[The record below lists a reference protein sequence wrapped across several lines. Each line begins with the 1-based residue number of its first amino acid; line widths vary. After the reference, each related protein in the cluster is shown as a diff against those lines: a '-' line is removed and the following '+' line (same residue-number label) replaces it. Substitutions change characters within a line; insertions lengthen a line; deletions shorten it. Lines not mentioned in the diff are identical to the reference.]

1 MSTPS
6 ANHTR
11 APIKTPNAKLIL
23 STLVLVQQTERVRLR
38 TQIKPAQVF
47 QQEGSLTKTIL
58 FHVLHLMSKIQ
69 SKIPWHNPPRF
80 TRREMSS
87 WPRQQKAVPSPR
99 QPQQNWLWNVFAKSG
114 ILLIRHN
121 HDFNS
126 LIWCSL
132 TKRTIPWRVFSA
144 LGANTGEWV
153 TVILAD
159 KTSAFSSYSFRF
171 HQLLSEA
178 NRGRLYSSIWK
189 PKASVLTTLRLIWED
204 RRLRSLW
211 IPPKGAA
218 LSSQKTP
225 CPAQSQILSWT
236 LQERFTRCIQALCWI
251 LSIQVSFC
259 LSDAHSRMGCRY
271 VNKTPKLSY

>member
-1 MSTPS
+1 M
-6 ANHTR
+6 
-11 APIKTPNAKLIL
+11 AKLAL
-23 STLVLVQQTERVRLR
+23 EPRSLCNSGSSVFSDTQQ
-38 TQIKPAQVF
+38 QPPAPCWA
-47 QQEGSLTKTIL
+47 
-58 FHVLHLMSKIQ
+58 H
-69 SKIPWHNPPRF
+69 PP
-80 TRREMSS
+80 
-87 WPRQQKAVPSPR
+87 VHPSR
-99 QPQQNWLWNVFAKSG
+99 QPHKSTHQNIKCQIDTQHTITGTANPESQIENSQLQQNWLWNIFAKSG

-132 TKRTIPWRVFSA
+132 TKQTIPWRVFSA

-153 TVILAD
+153 MVILAD
-159 KTSAFSSYSFRF
+159 KISAFSSYSFHF

-189 PKASVLTTLRLIWED
+189 TKASVLTTLRLIWED

-225 CPAQSQILSWT
+225 CPAQSQILLWT
-236 LQERFTRCIQALCWI
+236 LQERFTRCIQALC
-251 LSIQVSFC
+251 
-259 LSDAHSRMGCRY
+259 
-271 VNKTPKLSY
+271 

>member
-1 MSTPS
+1 MFSLIHSSNHQPPAELTRLSTPS

-11 APIKTPNAKLIL
+11 APIKTSNAKLIL
-23 STLVLVQQTERVRLR
+23 STLLLVQQT
-38 TQIKPAQVF
+38 Q
-47 QQEGSLTKTIL
+47 
-58 FHVLHLMSKIQ
+58 
-69 SKIPWHNPPRF
+69 
-80 TRREMSS
+80 RESDWEIS
-87 WPRQQKAVPSPR
+87 QL
-99 QPQQNWLWNVFAKSG
+99 QQNWLWNIFAKSG

-132 TKRTIPWRVFSA
+132 TKQTIPWRVFSA
-144 LGANTGEWV
+144 LGANTGEWDM
-153 TVILAD
+153 VILAD
-159 KTSAFSSYSFRF
+159 KISAFSSYSFHF

-189 PKASVLTTLRLIWED
+189 TKASVLTTLRLIWED
-204 RRLRSLW
+204 RRLHNLW

-236 LQERFTRCIQALCWI
+236 LQERFTRCIQALC
-251 LSIQVSFC
+251 
-259 LSDAHSRMGCRY
+259 
-271 VNKTPKLSY
+271 